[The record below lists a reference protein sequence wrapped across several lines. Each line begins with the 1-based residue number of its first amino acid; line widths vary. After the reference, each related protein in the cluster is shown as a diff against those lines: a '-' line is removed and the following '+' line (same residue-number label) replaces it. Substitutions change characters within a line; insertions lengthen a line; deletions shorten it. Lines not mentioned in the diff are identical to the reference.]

1 MHMSNVAHTLLI
13 GRTLAHKYAIEELIG
28 AGGMGAV
35 YRARQVAL
43 DKWVA
48 VKVLHREMASEPKFV
63 ARFKREAL
71 SASRLDH
78 PNSLR
83 VLDFGEDQG
92 LLYLVMEY
100 VEGED
105 LLSILER
112 ASCLEV
118 ERIVSIVSQALAA
131 LGVAHDLGIVH
142 RDIKPENILVVP
154 GEDDDGL
161 PSEVIKVCDFGVA
174 KLAPRGAADSDSFS
188 PRLTVDG
195 LAIGTPDYMSPEQA
209 RGEAVDGRSD
219 LYSVGVVL
227 YRMLAGRAPFVSDS
241 ALGVALQ
248 HVTDEPPPPSRYAQ
262 VHPGLEAICL
272 RALAKRPADRFQTA
286 REMRRALKG
295 ALDEARASSSSVP
308 PFVLTQPGF
317 TTQRLGSNSPADF
330 GVSQARPVARK
341 PRRSGS
347 RLRQA
352 AVAGA
357 GGALVAMGI
366 AASPTLAQ
374 HATLAKHAIEP
385 LVAKH
390 FARVDPSPPVATWG
404 PDRASVDVSGVQ
416 TSPGVSEHCV
426 RAALEHAS
434 LATCYREALRRRNA
448 PIPLEAA
455 LELGFD
461 PKGRVISSNLSQ
473 DDALPGLRSCIE
485 AEVLGGDACTVA
497 TEEGMATALLTFAP

>member
-1 MHMSNVAHTLLI
+1 MSNTVHALLI
-13 GRTLAHKYAIEELIG
+13 GRTLARKYAIEELIG
-28 AGGMGAV
+28 SGGMGAV

-48 VKVLHREMASEPKFV
+48 VKVLHREMAGEPKFV

-100 VEGED
+100 VEAED
-105 LLSILER
+105 LLSILDR
-112 ASCLEV
+112 AWPLET
-118 ERIVSIVSQALAA
+118 ERIVSVVSQTLAA

-142 RDIKPENILVVP
+142 RDIKPENILVEAGV
-154 GEDDDGL
+154 DDDGL
-161 PSEVIKVCDFGVA
+161 PTDVIKVCDFGVA
-174 KLAPRGAADSDSFS
+174 KLAPRGAGDADSFS

-227 YRMLAGRAPFVSDS
+227 YRMLAGRAPFISDS

-248 HVTDEPPPPSRYAQ
+248 HVTDEPPPPSRFAD

-286 REMRRALKG
+286 REMRRALRG
-295 ALDEARASSSSVP
+295 AQDETRASSSSVP
-308 PFVLTQPGF
+308 PLVVTQPGF
-317 TTQRLGSNSPADF
+317 TTRRLGSNSPADF
-330 GVSQARPVARK
+330 GASVARPNART
-341 PRRSGS
+341 PRRPRA

-352 AVAGA
+352 VAAAA
-357 GGALVAMGI
+357 GGALVAMAI

-374 HATLAKHAIEP
+374 HTIEP

-390 FARVDPSPPVATWG
+390 FGRLDPAPTVATWV
-404 PDRASVDVSGVQ
+404 PDRASVDVAGVQ

-426 RAALEHAS
+426 RVALERAS

-448 PIPLEAA
+448 PVPLETA
-455 LELGFD
+455 LELGLD
-461 PKGRVISSNLSQ
+461 PKGRVISSSLSR
-473 DDALPGLRSCIE
+473 DAALPGLRSCIE
-485 AEVLGGDACTVA
+485 SELLRADVCDVD
-497 TEEGMATALLTFAP
+497 TEDGVATALLNFAP